1 MESTKRNS
9 QMKQTAVK
17 WLVNEEYQ
25 NYKSV
30 IDMAKSM
37 EKQQIMEAY
46 LEGCKSV
53 RFERDVKSIV
63 ESYDDDTIEDR
74 EFLSAEEYYKETYE

>member
-1 MESTKRNS
+1 
-9 QMKQTAVK
+9 MKQTAVK
-17 WLVNEEYQ
+17 WLVKEEYQ

-63 ESYDDDTIEDR
+63 DSYDDDTIEDR
-74 EFLSAEEYYKETYE
+74 EFLSAEEYYKETYEKE

>member
-1 MESTKRNS
+1 
-9 QMKQTAVK
+9 MKQTAVD

-30 IDMAKSM
+30 IDMAKSI
-37 EKQQIMEAY
+37 EKHQIMDAY

-53 RFERDVKSIV
+53 RLEIEMKSIV
-63 ESYDDDTIEDR
+63 NSFDEDTAEDR

>member
-1 MESTKRNS
+1 
-9 QMKQTAVK
+9 MKQTAVK

-37 EKQQIMEAY
+37 EKQQIIQAY
-46 LEGCKSV
+46 LDGCKSV
-53 RFERDVKSIV
+53 RFEREVKSIV

-74 EFLSAEEYYKETYE
+74 EFLSAEEYYKENYE

>member
-1 MESTKRNS
+1 
-9 QMKQTAVK
+9 MKQTAVQ

-30 IDMAKSM
+30 IDMAKSI

-46 LEGCKSV
+46 LQGCKSV
-53 RFERDVKSIV
+53 RFEIEVKSIV
-63 ESYDDDTIEDR
+63 DSYDDDTIGDR
-74 EFLSAEEYYKETYE
+74 EFLSAEQYYNETYGKL

>member
-1 MESTKRNS
+1 
-9 QMKQTAVK
+9 MKQIAVK

-37 EKQQIMEAY
+37 EKQQIIQAY
-46 LEGCKSV
+46 LDGCKSV
-53 RFERDVKSIV
+53 RFEREVKSIV
-63 ESYDDDTIEDR
+63 KSYDDDTIEDR
-74 EFLSAEEYYKETYE
+74 EFLSAEEYYKETYESK

>member
-1 MESTKRNS
+1 
-9 QMKQTAVK
+9 
-17 WLVNEEYQ
+17 
-25 NYKSV
+25 
-30 IDMAKSM
+30 MAKSM

-74 EFLSAEEYYKETYE
+74 EFLAAEEYYKLTYEL

>member
-1 MESTKRNS
+1 
-9 QMKQTAVK
+9 MKQTAVN

-30 IDMAKSM
+30 IEMAKSI
-37 EKQQIMEAY
+37 EKQQIIEAY

-53 RFERDVKSIV
+53 GLEIEMKSIV
-63 ESYDDDTIEDR
+63 NSFDEDTAEDR
-74 EFLSAEEYYKETYE
+74 EFLLAEEYYKETYK

>member
-1 MESTKRNS
+1 
-9 QMKQTAVK
+9 
-17 WLVNEEYQ
+17 
-25 NYKSV
+25 
-30 IDMAKSM
+30 MAKSM

-53 RFERDVKSIV
+53 RFEKEVKSIV

-74 EFLSAEEYYKETYE
+74 EFLSAEEYYKETYK

>member
-1 MESTKRNS
+1 
-9 QMKQTAVK
+9 MKQQTAVN

-30 IDMAKSM
+30 INMAKSI
-37 EKQQIMEAY
+37 EEQQIIEAY

-53 RFERDVKSIV
+53 RLEVEMKSIINSFD
-63 ESYDDDTIEDR
+63 EDTAEDR
-74 EFLSAEEYYKETYE
+74 WFLSAEQYYKETYK

>member
-1 MESTKRNS
+1 
-9 QMKQTAVK
+9 MKQTAVK

-53 RFERDVKSIV
+53 RFERDIKSIV
-63 ESYDDDTIEDR
+63 DSYDDDTIEDR

>member
-1 MESTKRNS
+1 MESTKRDS
-9 QMKQTAVK
+9 QMKQTAVQ

-53 RFERDVKSIV
+53 RFEREVKSIV

-74 EFLSAEEYYKETYE
+74 EFLSAEQYYKEIYE